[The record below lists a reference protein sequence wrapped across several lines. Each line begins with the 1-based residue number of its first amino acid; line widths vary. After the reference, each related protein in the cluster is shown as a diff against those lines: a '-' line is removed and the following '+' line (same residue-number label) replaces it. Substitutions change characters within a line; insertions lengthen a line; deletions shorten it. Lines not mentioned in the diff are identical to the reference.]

1 MKIGLT
7 RGYKR
12 KWRRVEQLAF
22 YELKKAMKKGW
33 QFELQEGERSI
44 VDRVRIWLTEKC
56 HLVALF
62 TMLLSPL
69 THHKCCQKDIPQ
81 KYLKNHPLYTVTVT
95 TNSPQV
101 MPKGYHKWMKNL
113 TLSTLLLSPQVLSKG
128 LWVKKFKN
136 VSLFTLLLLPLI
148 HHKCYQKADDYK
160 NWNKFSLSTLLLL
173 PLIHYKCFP
182 FSIIT
187 FQKMARYDCPS
198 L

>member
-1 MKIGLT
+1 
-7 RGYKR
+7 
-12 KWRRVEQLAF
+12 
-22 YELKKAMKKGW
+22 MKKGW

-56 HLVALF
+56 HLVDLF

-136 VSLFTLLLLPLI
+136 VSLSTLLLLPLI
-148 HHKCYQKADDYK
+148 HHKCCQKAYDYK
-160 NWNKFSLSTLLLL
+160 KLKQILSFYTVTVTTNSLQVFSFLHHNFSKNCKVWLSV
-173 PLIHYKCFP
+173 
-182 FSIIT
+182 SV
-187 FQKMARYDCPS
+187 A
-198 L
+198 